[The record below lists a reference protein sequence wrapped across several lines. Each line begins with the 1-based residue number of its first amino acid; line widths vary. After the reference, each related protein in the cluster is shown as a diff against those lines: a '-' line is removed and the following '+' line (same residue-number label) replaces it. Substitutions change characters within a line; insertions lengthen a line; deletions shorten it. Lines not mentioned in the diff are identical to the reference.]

1 MLSGKGYSP
10 FKSKKCAATGKICMC
25 SLCGILGG
33 NEHWADAVARPGV
46 FTRNGDRI
54 DRRRERMNRVRI
66 ACQVLE
72 PFGMT
77 LSDWQ
82 GASFLLST
90 KTGKTEIIDDL
101 GHLWP
106 AAERLARRACDPLSL
121 LVIEAM
127 EKRHGG

>member
-1 MLSGKGYSP
+1 
-10 FKSKKCAATGKICMC
+10 MC
-25 SLCGILGG
+25 SLCGVLGG

-46 FTRNGDRI
+46 FTRNTDRI

-66 ACQVLE
+66 ANQVLQ

-82 GASFLLST
+82 GVSFLLST
-90 KTGKTEIIDDL
+90 RTGKTEIIEDL

-106 AAERLARRACDPLSL
+106 TAERLGGRLCDPLDAT
-121 LVIEAM
+121 VIEAM
-127 EKRHGG
+127 EARHG